1 MGPVIL
7 ILGWL
12 VSSAA
17 VALGVASISHRLLG
31 TFGEKLRL
39 AAVPVEKPQRVAA
52 PGEYP
57 ELSTEPLCCPTR

>member
-7 ILGWL
+7 IAGWL
-12 VSSAA
+12 VLNAA

-31 TFGEKLRL
+31 TFAEKPWL

-52 PGEYP
+52 PEEYP
-57 ELSTEPLCCPTR
+57 ELGTEPPCHRCG